1 MKVRLRS
8 PTADGL
14 ATAAQVVLDRLGLD
28 SDDAF
33 LVVSNPELDA
43 IAVEL
48 ERAGR
53 ARTSDVRRCDFE
65 ASNRDGEEPPLA
77 VAAAMHRA
85 SAIVLVTS
93 ASLSHTR
100 ARTAA
105 TRAGARIASMPGIS
119 VEIFTRAIPVDYREL
134 EQTGRALAQR
144 LTEASVCRVTAPGG
158 TKIELSIDGR
168 HAICDD
174 GDLRAPGAFGNLP
187 AGEAYIAPIEQNA
200 NGAIVFDASL
210 AGWGILAEP
219 LTIEIERGMAV
230 SARGGPA
237 SKWLLATLDAGGD
250 SGRTLAELGIGT
262 NRRATI
268 SGQILE
274 DEKVDGTVHFAFG
287 TNASFGGVIQAD
299 VHIDG
304 LVREA
309 SVELDGHVTLQ
320 DGGRPAESTWGLHA
334 RLHAHRTK
342 LDPYVPGDDP
352 VPK

>member
-1 MKVRLRS
+1 MRGV
-8 PTADGL
+8 PAVGADGL
-14 ATAAQVVLDRLGLD
+14 AIAAQIVLDRLGLG

-43 IAVEL
+43 IAVQL
-48 ERAGR
+48 EHAAR
-53 ARTSDVRRCDFE
+53 ARTSDVRRCEFE
-65 ASNRDGEEPPLA
+65 ASSRDGEEPPVA
-77 VAAAMHRA
+77 VAAAMRRA
-85 SAIVLVTS
+85 SALALVTC

-144 LTEASVCRVTAPGG
+144 LTEASACRVTAPGG
-158 TKIELSIDGR
+158 TEIELAINGR
-168 HAICDD
+168 RAICDD

-187 AGEAYIAPIEQNA
+187 AGEAYIAPIEQDA
-200 NGAIVFDASL
+200 NGAIVFDGSL
-210 AGWGILAEP
+210 AGWGILDEP
-219 LTIEIERGMAV
+219 LTIELERGIAV

-237 SKWLLATLDAGGD
+237 ADWLLATLDASGH

-262 NRRATI
+262 NRGATI

-320 DGGRPAESTWGLHA
+320 DGGQIGRGTAQANRRQPI
-334 RLHAHRTK
+334 
-342 LDPYVPGDDP
+342 
-352 VPK
+352 